1 MEISDKGLVFL
12 AAKEGIVVAPYRD
25 VVGVWTWGVGHTL
38 HDGFNPKAMAR
49 AMPANI
55 DAVVTEALKVFRGDL
70 VRYEKAVNEAVNVPV
85 SQHEFDALVSF
96 HYNTGGIY
104 KAKLTRLLNRGD
116 HKGAGPAFMGWS
128 KPAAI
133 IPRRKAERSLFE
145 SGNYGQMKVP
155 VYGTDGAGNLG
166 VVIDTLSGAEILERS
181 GYASPVKKVNWLAAL
196 VAAILKLFGGKK

>member
-1 MEISDKGLVFL
+1 MEISDKGLVSL

-38 HDGFNPKAMAR
+38 HDGFNPKTMAR
-49 AMPANI
+49 AMPANVNG
-55 DAVVTEALKVFRGDL
+55 VVNEALKVFRKDL
-70 VRYEKAVNEAVNVPV
+70 TRYEKDVNEAVKVPV

-104 KAKLTRLLNRGD
+104 KATLTKLLNRSD
-116 HKGAGPAFMGWS
+116 HKGAGAAFMGWI

-133 IPRRKAERSLFE
+133 IPRRKAERVLFE
-145 SGNYGQMKVP
+145 TGDYGRMNVP

-166 VVIDTLSGAEILERS
+166 GVIDTLSGAEILARS
-181 GYASPVKKVNWLAAL
+181 GYAPPVKKVNWLAVL
-196 VAAILKLFGGKK
+196 IAAIIKLFGGKK